1 MDLST
6 KPKHILDTFQ
16 NCDLSPAEWEKLADQ
31 VLKRGDQKVADEVRG
46 RNQPASKKDKKFD
59 LPKGA
64 SDDSIMED
72 TGVRRSSKKI
82 GSQTMSF

>member
-6 KPKHILDTFQ
+6 KPKHILDIFQ
-16 NCDLSPAEWEKLADQ
+16 NCDLSPAEWENLADQ

-46 RNQPASKKDKKFD
+46 RNQPASKKDEKSD
-59 LPKGA
+59 PPKGA

-72 TGVRRSSKKI
+72 TGVRRSSKKT